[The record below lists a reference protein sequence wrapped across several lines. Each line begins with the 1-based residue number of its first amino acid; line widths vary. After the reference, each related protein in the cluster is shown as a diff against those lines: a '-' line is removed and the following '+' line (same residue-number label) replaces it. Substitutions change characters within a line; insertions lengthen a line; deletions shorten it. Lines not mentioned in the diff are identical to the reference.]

1 MTEVLRVAGTDDDL
15 FFCSIAELG
24 ARYRNGSSSPL
35 AVTRQLLERIARLD
49 PILNSFITVLE
60 AESTLAA
67 EQAGR
72 ELKAG
77 HDRGP
82 LHGVPV
88 AIKDLIDMAGV
99 KTTFASRAGSPR
111 EGTSD
116 AALVRNL
123 KEAGA
128 VILGKTNLLEYAYGA
143 VHPDFGQTNN
153 PWNPRR
159 TSGGSSG
166 GSAAA
171 VAAGLSFA
179 AVGTDTGGSIRI
191 PAAYCGAVGLKP
203 TFGLIDLAGV
213 EALSPSLDHAGPLAR
228 SCADAALL
236 LGGMMGT
243 RLDLSPIDLRSQR
256 IGIMR
261 HRGAERFLEAPVQ
274 ALFDRAIAILKK
286 NGASVWPIEVEE
298 LELANDALVK
308 IVEPEASVIHRAR
321 MRDEPQNFS
330 AITRAQL
337 EAGFA
342 VRAVEYIGA
351 FDVQKRLCAAFERVF
366 ETVDAIVSPSV
377 PWVAPA
383 EDPPIGGESG
393 AGEMLFSGV
402 YNLTGLPAL
411 SIPCGLTDEGL
422 PSGLQ
427 IVTQWKA
434 DHLALSIGAVLERLL
449 PASGP
454 PPDIHIQSV

>member
-1 MTEVLRVAGTDDDL
+1 MAGDDL
-15 FFCSIAELG
+15 PFCSIAELG

-35 AVTRQLLERIARLD
+35 TVTRQLLDRIKRLD

-60 AESTLAA
+60 AESIRAA
-67 EQAGR
+67 EQASH

-77 HDRGP
+77 RDRGP
-82 LHGVPV
+82 LHGVPI

-99 KTTFASRAGSPR
+99 PTTFASRAGSPR
-111 EGTSD
+111 QGTSD
-116 AALVRNL
+116 ATLVRNL

-191 PAAYCGAVGLKP
+191 PAAYCGTVGLKP
-203 TFGLIDLAGV
+203 TFGLVDLTGV
-213 EALSPSLDHAGPLAR
+213 GALSPSLDHAGPLTR
-228 SCADAALL
+228 SCADAAVL

-243 RLDLSPIDLRSQR
+243 GFDLSPVDLKGLR
-256 IGIMR
+256 IGILR
-261 HRGAERFLEAPVQ
+261 HPGAERFMEAPIQ
-274 ALFDRAIAILKK
+274 LLFDRAVAILKE
-286 NGASVWPIEVEE
+286 NGASVQSIEVEG
-298 LELANDALVK
+298 LDLANDAVVK
-308 IVEPEASVIHRAR
+308 IIEPEASVAHRIL

-342 VRAVEYIGA
+342 VSAVDYIGA
-351 FDVQKRLCAAFERVF
+351 LDIQKRLCAAFERVF
-366 ETVDAIVSPSV
+366 EAVDAIVSPSV

-393 AGEMLFSGV
+393 AGEMMFSGV

-411 SIPCGLTDEGL
+411 SIPCGLTEEGL
-422 PSGLQ
+422 PGGLQ
-427 IVTQWKA
+427 IVTRWKA
-434 DHLALSIGAVLERLL
+434 DRLALSIGAALEQLL
-449 PASGP
+449 PK
-454 PPDIHIQSV
+454 IQIPLA